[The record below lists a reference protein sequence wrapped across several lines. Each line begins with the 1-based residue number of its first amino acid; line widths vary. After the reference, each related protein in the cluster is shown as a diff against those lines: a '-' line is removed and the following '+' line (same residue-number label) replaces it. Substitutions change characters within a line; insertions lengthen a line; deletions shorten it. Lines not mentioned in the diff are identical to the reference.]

1 MASLSEGGLRPLSF
15 SDIQELATGLAP
27 SRVLPTLCL
36 NYTAGDPPQ
45 EERILCYLVRC
56 RSNGFLILLPGV
68 TVAESAL
75 GGLIGDDG
83 AELAVYKQVEVGL
96 EDSRGRRFGVGIM
109 FIADLSAECAFFF
122 SRAPSLRGGRSP
134 GGGELIR
141 MKVGDAVA
149 RPASRGAWQVAEAWI
164 AEQAGADELVQ
175 EYQTAESG
183 VPNGEDEAL
192 ASDSDAAEIISQLQ
206 ARVQE
211 LEAQMPQVSRL
222 GAGAPRAPVPPLL
235 QAEPKRRA
243 PGATELFSRAAGAV
257 APAALEQLKLMAGAA
272 AEAPQP
278 FRGGPDGGSGRRRRH
293 PRPGHLCGAA
303 SRGDRRR
310 EPGRDYVAQF
320 GPSTSDFG
328 FADAADGSPHTE
340 APSPSPQGQHHSRL
354 GQRRRQ
360 LWKQR
365 REGLHS
371 PGGLCEGHGGRGR
384 DRPFDDGQR
393 CGRHGLRLSPDRQW
407 PDEAVCGAQNRA
419 GGSPPADLPG
429 SVHGLCVADVSRER
443 GRVCDGPDVSRA
455 HADRAD
461 FPGSGQMPICLA
473 FECLPGTGP
482 AADCHEPEEAVNQAL
497 CPPGRCSLGSRK
509 HSISARPGLPGE
521 PPEKFQAC
529 RSKRGSQE
537 RRRPSGPKTVE
548 AEEEGE
554 AVRQGGR
561 LRRHPSLSSRACPG
575 PAPKEMRG
583 LSADDFGSPS
593 RSSPVV
599 NAAFSHTVGGAVNRP
614 ERCHDQ
620 PADRTEV
627 FSQCTNDVSFDSFGA
642 EPISFLNLMQAAMK
656 LQEAAHVGL
665 SSFLRL
671 SMQPHS
677 HIVHKASQS
686 LDLLPCP
693 IPRWSW
699 TGPAKLSPHRRHRR
713 KFLKSRAQ
721 LLQKVIGVLNWETLG
736 HPVRP
741 PPEATIGQAF
751 TDPQWAMVCR
761 LERLIDHFLKADA
774 VSCASLGR
782 SGEKFSS
789 MMRVAKELPDLQ
801 EVDLCNLV
809 QELSHNLDPY
819 GKRLPHDS
827 PSHDNLGFDE
837 TLRFPQERRTV
848 TELKSSPARPVVAS
862 RIKWEHSPSFDP
874 LPFFTDS
881 VVRDAFV
888 DPSSVKLPS
897 HRWVDKP
904 KGRVHCSRHEL
915 LKLAEK
921 WDSKGAC
928 RIFRLDQIVEDE
940 AVGVFSVPK
949 DEQFDRLILNPQ
961 RVNARLKSFSHYT
974 KSLAPGCLF
983 ALIRLEAD
991 QVLRISADD
1000 LAEMYYTIKI
1010 PELRAKRNCIGLRF
1024 DASELSHLQC
1034 FNPQI
1039 HVGTCFVALN
1049 ALAMGD
1055 SWAVEFAQQAHHNV
1069 LKHVAGCM
1077 LDHQRVA
1084 YRKPFPRS
1092 SFLEWLSIDDHIG
1105 VQVISK
1111 KHFKM
1116 GLRGRDTEV
1125 FERATQAYAEVGL
1138 VQHPKKKKRGVQ
1150 HGTFLGAEVDGVQ
1163 GLVSAPRDRIG
1174 TLMLCTLLV
1183 VKRGCCSP
1191 ALLSSLLGCWI
1202 HVLMFRR
1209 PILSVLSHSFSEGSN
1224 RPRNEVFMLSRQ
1236 SRNELAALALL
1247 GPMCISD
1254 MRVAVAPAIYC
1265 TDASPTGGGIC
1276 VCPEDPHVVAE
1287 LWRHSEQRGFY
1298 APLLNPAAS
1307 VLAELGLDHLEPEL
1321 PEAADWLDQPEIK
1334 VPHPLAEGIIYDC
1347 IELFRGEGNWS
1358 AAHAAAGFSVH
1369 GGLDVRGDSIVFKD
1383 LLDDSVF
1390 HELTAL
1396 ALRRVVRDWHA
1407 GPPCYTYG
1415 TLRRPRI
1422 RSKLQPA
1429 GFDLEDP
1436 LTFEQTRL
1444 ALRTAF
1450 LMWLVV
1456 TSGLFF
1462 SVEQP
1467 VISGPVLRALTSL
1480 CILWQWFRFWGSSS

>member
-1 MASLSEGGLRPLSF
+1 
-15 SDIQELATGLAP
+15 
-27 SRVLPTLCL
+27 
-36 NYTAGDPPQ
+36 
-45 EERILCYLVRC
+45 
-56 RSNGFLILLPGV
+56 
-68 TVAESAL
+68 
-75 GGLIGDDG
+75 
-83 AELAVYKQVEVGL
+83 
-96 EDSRGRRFGVGIM
+96 
-109 FIADLSAECAFFF
+109 
-122 SRAPSLRGGRSP
+122 
-134 GGGELIR
+134 
-141 MKVGDAVA
+141 MK
-149 RPASRGAWQVAEAWI
+149 
-164 AEQAGADELVQ
+164 
-175 EYQTAESG
+175 
-183 VPNGEDEAL
+183 
-192 ASDSDAAEIISQLQ
+192 
-206 ARVQE
+206 
-211 LEAQMPQVSRL
+211 
-222 GAGAPRAPVPPLL
+222 
-235 QAEPKRRA
+235 
-243 PGATELFSRAAGAV
+243 
-257 APAALEQLKLMAGAA
+257 
-272 AEAPQP
+272 
-278 FRGGPDGGSGRRRRH
+278 
-293 PRPGHLCGAA
+293 
-303 SRGDRRR
+303 
-310 EPGRDYVAQF
+310 
-320 GPSTSDFG
+320 
-328 FADAADGSPHTE
+328 
-340 APSPSPQGQHHSRL
+340 
-354 GQRRRQ
+354 
-360 LWKQR
+360 
-365 REGLHS
+365 
-371 PGGLCEGHGGRGR
+371 
-384 DRPFDDGQR
+384 
-393 CGRHGLRLSPDRQW
+393 
-407 PDEAVCGAQNRA
+407 
-419 GGSPPADLPG
+419 
-429 SVHGLCVADVSRER
+429 
-443 GRVCDGPDVSRA
+443 
-455 HADRAD
+455 
-461 FPGSGQMPICLA
+461 
-473 FECLPGTGP
+473 
-482 AADCHEPEEAVNQAL
+482 
-497 CPPGRCSLGSRK
+497 
-509 HSISARPGLPGE
+509 
-521 PPEKFQAC
+521 
-529 RSKRGSQE
+529 
-537 RRRPSGPKTVE
+537 
-548 AEEEGE
+548 
-554 AVRQGGR
+554 
-561 LRRHPSLSSRACPG
+561 
-575 PAPKEMRG
+575 
-583 LSADDFGSPS
+583 
-593 RSSPVV
+593 
-599 NAAFSHTVGGAVNRP
+599 
-614 ERCHDQ
+614 
-620 PADRTEV
+620 
-627 FSQCTNDVSFDSFGA
+627 
-642 EPISFLNLMQAAMK
+642 
-656 LQEAAHVGL
+656 EAAHVGL

-671 SMQPHS
+671 SMQPCS
-677 HIVHKASQS
+677 HTVHKASQS

-699 TGPAKLSPHRRHRR
+699 TGPAKLSPQRRPRR

-774 VSCASLGR
+774 VSAASLGR

-809 QELSHNLDPY
+809 QALSHDLDPY

-827 PSHDNLGFDE
+827 PSHDNLGFDD
-837 TLRFPQERRTV
+837 TLKLPRKYKTE
-848 TELKSSPARPVVAS
+848 TELNSSPARPVVAS

-874 LPFFTDS
+874 LPFFTDTI
-881 VVRDAFV
+881 VRDAFL

-904 KGRVHCSRHEL
+904 KGRVHCSRLEL

-940 AVGVFSVPK
+940 AVGIFSVPK

-1111 KHFKM
+1111 KHFNL

-1202 HVLMFRR
+1202 HILMFRR

-1224 RPRNEVFMLSRQ
+1224 RPRNEVFILSRQ
-1236 SRNELAALALL
+1236 CRNELAALALL

-1265 TDASPTGGGIC
+1265 TDASPAGGGIC
-1276 VCPEDPHVVAE
+1276 VCPEDPKVVAE

-1307 VLAELGLDHLEPEL
+1307 VLAELGLEHLEPDL

-1334 VPHPLAEGIIYDC
+1334 VPRALAEGIIYDC
-1347 IELFRGEGNWS
+1347 IELFKGEGNWS

-1369 GGLDVRGDSIVFKD
+1369 GGLDVRGDSIVFRD
-1383 LLDDSVF
+1383 LLHDSVF

-1396 ALRRVVRDWHA
+1396 ALRRVVKDWHA

-1429 GFDLEDP
+1429 GFNLEDP

-1450 LMWLVV
+1450 LMWIVI
-1456 TSGLFF
+1456 TSGCSSALSNRELQSCFACR
-1462 SVEQP
+1462 SSRGWCLQGVSSLDC
-1467 VISGPVLRALTSL
+1467 VSARSGLLSRSHRSGCTTSHGCWNLNCRAAALL
-1480 CILWQWFRFWGSSS
+1480 GIAILLLKGLSPDSQLSSSTPCVALGLWRFMAGVLQLEKPFLHFQLHTQRVFAEEWLLLVSNP